1 MSDYKVFAINPGSTS
16 TKIGLFEGEKCLFSK
31 NVSHDAKEL
40 EKYDNLTKQLPY
52 RKGMILDLLKEAGFS
67 LDDVDVFVGR
77 GGGLLAMEG
86 GTYAVTDLVLE
97 HARTCANGVV
107 HPATLGSQLA
117 DEFAREYG
125 AKAMVVNPPD
135 VDEMQ
140 DLARLRSATAK
151 RFCIK
156 NMRTAIMWSAI
167 SEEASPSP
175 PTGKDAWLT
184 DMISSAVKARWPRPA
199 AGIFLSPMCSPI

>member
-77 GGGLLAMEG
+77 GGGLLAMVPRLW
-86 GTYAVTDLVLE
+86 APSL
-97 HARTCANGVV
+97 RTSLPVNTEQKPWSSIRRMWTRCR
-107 HPATLGSQLA
+107 TLPG
-117 DEFAREYG
+117 
-125 AKAMVVNPPD
+125 
-135 VDEMQ
+135 
-140 DLARLRSATAK
+140 
-151 RFCIK
+151 
-156 NMRTAIMWSAI
+156 
-167 SEEASPSP
+167 
-175 PTGKDAWLT
+175 
-184 DMISSAVKARWPRPA
+184 
-199 AGIFLSPMCSPI
+199 